1 MRNTPKES
9 RSCGIRRRGAFA
21 AAICCML
28 LVVAGGAWAA
38 EFTMK
43 VGYVVPESYPHHI
56 AAAEVMKPYIEKESG
71 GRIEVELYPNGQL
84 GQDRQ
89 LCESLQ
95 LGALEMALPST
106 TVFAGFI
113 PDFQLMD
120 LPYLFTSKEQV
131 RKALDGEVGALFADL
146 ARTQG
151 LYILGYG
158 DIGFLHISNNVRPI
172 EKLEEAAGLKI
183 RVMENPVSIATAKA
197 LGMNPSTMTFGEVYT
212 ALQQK
217 VVDGQEHCIN
227 VTRNMKFNEVQ
238 KYYSL
243 TGEAFS
249 SISVVVSEQFMDSL
263 PDDLKE
269 VVRES
274 VRRFSARQREVCD
287 EQEVAN
293 LKELKDKGLQVNEL
307 SPEEKARFIEATR
320 SVRETYAKQL
330 NQGLYEKIL
339 EFVK

>member
-1 MRNTPKES
+1 MS
-9 RSCGIRRRGAFA
+9 
-21 AAICCML
+21 
-28 LVVAGGAWAA
+28 A

-56 AAAEVMKPYIEKESG
+56 AAAQVLKPHIEKESG
-71 GRIEVELYPNGQL
+71 GRIAVELYPNGQL

-106 TVFAGFI
+106 TTFAGFI
-113 PDFQLMD
+113 PQLQLMD
-120 LPYLFTSKEQV
+120 LPYLFTGKEQV
-131 RKALDGEVGALFADL
+131 RSALDGEIGAAFAEL
-146 ARTQG
+146 ARKQG
-151 LYILGYG
+151 LYILGFG
-158 DIGFLHISNNVRPI
+158 DIGFLHISNNIRPI
-172 EKLEEAAGLKI
+172 QKLEDASGLKV

-249 SISVVVSEQFMDSL
+249 SISVVVSEQFFDSL

-269 VVRES
+269 VVKEA
-274 VRRFSARQREVCD
+274 VKRFSVAQREICD

-293 LKELKDKGLQVNEL
+293 LQELKNKGMQINEL
-307 SPEEKARFIEATR
+307 APEELARFVAATKE
-320 SVRETYAKQL
+320 VRDSTAQKIDAE
-330 NQGLYEKIL
+330 LYEKIVS
-339 EFVK
+339 FSK

>member
-1 MRNTPKES
+1 MKRVMKK
-9 RSCGIRRRGAFA
+9 RLGAGLIVCLALCG
-21 AAICCML
+21 L
-28 LVVAGGAWAA
+28 AGSALGA

-56 AAAEVMKPYIEKESG
+56 AAAEVLKPYIEKESG
-71 GRIEVELYPNGQL
+71 GRIAVELYPNGQL

-89 LCESLQ
+89 LCESIQ
-95 LGALEMALPST
+95 LGAVEMAFPST
-106 TVFAGFI
+106 TTFAGFI
-113 PDFQLMD
+113 RQLQLMD

-131 RKALDGEVGALFADL
+131 RSALDGEVGKLFAEL
-146 ARTQG
+146 ARQQG
-151 LYILGYG
+151 MYILGFG
-158 DIGFLHISNNVRPI
+158 DIGFLHISNNVKPI
-172 EKLEEAAGLKI
+172 EKLEDAAGLKI

-249 SISVVVSEQFMDSL
+249 SISVIVSESFFDSL
-263 PDDLKE
+263 PDDLKA
-269 VVRES
+269 VVREA
-274 VRRFSARQREVCD
+274 VKRFSVEQRKICD
-287 EQEVAN
+287 TQEIAN
-293 LKELKDKGLQVNEL
+293 LKDLKDKGLKVNEL
-307 SPEEKARFIEATR
+307 SAEELARFVAATKN
-320 SVRETYAKQL
+320 VRETHAARIDSA
-330 NQGLYEKIL
+330 LYKKIQ
-339 EFVK
+339 EFLK

>member
-1 MRNTPKES
+1 MCKRT
-9 RSCGIRRRGAFA
+9 GVLLT
-21 AAICCML
+21 ICLVL
-28 LVVAGGAWAA
+28 LGTAGCAVSA
-38 EFTMK
+38 EFVMK

-56 AAAEVMKPYIEKESG
+56 AAASVLKPYVEKESN
-71 GRIEVELYPNGQL
+71 GRISVELYPNGQL

-89 LCESLQ
+89 LCESIQ
-95 LGALEMALPST
+95 LGALEMAFPST
-106 TVFAGFI
+106 TTFAGFI
-113 PDFQLMD
+113 PQLQLMD

-131 RKALDGEVGALFADL
+131 RSALDGEVGQLFAEL
-146 ARTQG
+146 ARAQG
-151 LYILGYG
+151 MYILSFG

-172 EKLEEAAGLKI
+172 AKLEDASGLKV

-249 SISVVVSEQFMDSL
+249 SISVIVSEAFFDSL
-263 PDDLKE
+263 PDDLKA
-269 VVRES
+269 VVTEA
-274 VRRFSARQREVCD
+274 VKRFSVEQRKVCD
-287 EQEVAN
+287 TQEVDN
-293 LKELKDKGLQVNEL
+293 LKELKEKGMQVNEL
-307 SPEEKARFIEATR
+307 SPEELARFVAATKE
-320 SVRETYAKQL
+320 VRDSNAAKIDPE
-330 NQGLYEKIL
+330 LYQKIL
-339 EFVK
+339 GFLK